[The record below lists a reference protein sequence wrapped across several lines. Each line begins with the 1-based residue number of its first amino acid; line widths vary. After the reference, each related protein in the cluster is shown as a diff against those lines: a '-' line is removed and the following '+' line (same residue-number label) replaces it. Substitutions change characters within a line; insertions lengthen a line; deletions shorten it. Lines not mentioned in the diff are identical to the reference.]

1 MGGLLTELGKQIA
14 ERWLSLLVLPGA
26 LLLTVLA
33 AGHEL
38 GHRRWYDIAVLPGR
52 LGAYTD
58 QWAGT
63 SSRLVALLAGVL
75 VASAACGVCAQ
86 ALGSLLERGWLAAG
100 WQGWPAPV
108 RRLAER
114 RTERR
119 RARYAGR
126 RDAVARAAAEHGPG
140 TRAVQAARHRLRRVA
155 QVAPDRPTW
164 AGDRLHATETR
175 LRRDLG
181 VDVGMVW
188 PQLWLA
194 ASDTTR
200 AEVTA
205 AREAMARAATLAGW
219 GLLYLLVAAAWWP
232 GLLVSAAVT
241 ATAWHRARAAT
252 DTYAT
257 LVEAVTRFH
266 FPDLARQLGLL
277 AEGSPPSRRTGEL
290 VTEYAAS
297 GRLPSD
303 EP

>member
-14 ERWLSLLVLPGA
+14 ERWMSLLVLPGA
-26 LLLTVLA
+26 LFLAVLA

-38 GHRRWYDIAVLPGR
+38 GHRRWYDIAVLPDR
-52 LGAYTD
+52 LGQYAD

-63 SSRLVALLAGVL
+63 TARLVILLVGLLLA
-75 VASAACGVCAQ
+75 AAACGVCAQ
-86 ALGSLLERGWLAAG
+86 ALGSLLERAWLAAD
-100 WQGWPAPV
+100 WQGWPAPL

-119 RARYAGR
+119 RRTYRGR
-126 RDAVARAAAEHGPG
+126 RDAVARAAVESGPR
-140 TRAVQAARHRLRRVA
+140 TPAVRAARQRLRRLA

-175 LRRDLG
+175 LRQDLG
-181 VDVGMVW
+181 LDVGVVW

-219 GLLYLLVAAAWWP
+219 GLLYLLVTVQWWP
-232 GLLVSAAVT
+232 GLLVSAVVLAV
-241 ATAWHRARAAT
+241 ARHRARAAT

-257 LVEAVTRFH
+257 LVEAVARFH
-266 FPDLARQLGLL
+266 VADLARQLGLL
-277 AEGSPPSRRTGEL
+277 EEGQGPPTRRMGEL
-290 VTEYAAS
+290 VTEYTTA
-297 GRLPSD
+297 GRLS
-303 EP
+303 E